1 MVQVDVFWTFAI
13 GSSFAAAAAKPLA
26 RTERPLESRY
36 FTYTLLFLSVLFAPS
51 GVCLLW
57 AFPGWET
64 MFMLDRDVHALV
76 PCLFASTNIVFGV
89 LGFLWAWRWIR
100 AGRARDVHKL
110 WLAGYAGMLSILG
123 LGFRRFLYAGT
134 SAEWKA
140 GLEYPLS
147 AFFSSPVFFTLL
159 AMAVVLL
166 PAMLY
171 PYLVWPRE
179 ARAAEPESVAH
190 GGLAAAGR
198 AR

>member
-26 RTERPLESRY
+26 RIERPLESRY

-51 GVCLLW
+51 GVYLLW

-64 MFMLDRDVHALV
+64 MFMLDRNVHAIV

-89 LGFLWAWRWIR
+89 LGFWWAWRLIR

-110 WLAGYAGMLSILG
+110 WIAGYAGMLSILG
-123 LGFRRFLYAGT
+123 FGFRRFLYAGT
-134 SAEWKA
+134 SDDWKA
-140 GLEYPLS
+140 GVEYPLG
-147 AFFSSPVFFTLL
+147 AFFSSPVFYTLL

-171 PYLVWPRE
+171 PYLVWTRGE
-179 ARAAEPESVAH
+179 RASEIGSDATS
-190 GGLAAAGR
+190 GLAAAGH